1 MSLKRFAV
9 GLVRFGLLALGLLVA
24 AGVSTVTTMRAI
36 LSSQEVVVPSL
47 LEKRIPEAGSVA
59 ARRGLLL
66 RVEGKRHDPKVPA
79 DRIVAQEP
87 VPGSTLKSHRSIRVW
102 TSLGPRRLRLPG
114 VEGASLRTARLD
126 LDQAQVPIRRV
137 VEVDDVAEEGTVLVQ
152 QPPAG
157 DTDSLEDGV
166 SLLVS
171 RGRGGTDYLMPDLIG
186 RRADDVLAEL
196 RRAGLK
202 VSEIRYR
209 AYPGVAPGVVIR
221 QVPAAGHRVSTHTAM
236 SVDVSKVTP

>member
-1 MSLKRFAV
+1 VSLKRFAV
-9 GLVRFGLLALGLLVA
+9 GFVRLGFLALALLVA
-24 AGVSTVTTMRAI
+24 AGISTVTTMRAI

-47 LEKRIPEAGSVA
+47 LEKRIPEAGALA
-59 ARRGLLL
+59 ARHGLLL
-66 RVEGKRHDPKVPA
+66 RVEGKKHDPKVPA

-87 VPGSTLKSHRSIRVW
+87 GPGSTLKSHRSIRVW

-126 LDQAQVPIRRV
+126 LDQAQVAIRRV
-137 VEVDDVAEEGTVLVQ
+137 VEVDDAAEEGTVLVQ

-157 DTDSLEDGV
+157 DTDSLEEGV

-171 RGRGGTDYLMPDLIG
+171 RGRGGTDYLMPDMIG
-186 RRADDVLAEL
+186 RRADDVLSDL
-196 RRAGLK
+196 RRGGLK

-209 AYPGVAPGVVIR
+209 AYPGVAAGVVIR
-221 QVPAAGHRVSTHTAM
+221 QVPAAGHRVSTHTAV
-236 SVDVSKVTP
+236 SVDISKGAP

>member
-1 MSLKRFAV
+1 VSLKRFAV
-9 GLVRFGLLALGLLVA
+9 GCVRFGLLALALLVA
-24 AGVSTVTTMRAI
+24 AGISTVTTMRAI

-47 LEKRIPEAGSVA
+47 LQKRIPEAGAVA
-59 ARRGLLL
+59 ARHGLLL
-66 RVEGKRHDPKVPA
+66 RVEGKRHDPKVLA

-114 VEGASLRTARLD
+114 VEGASLRTAQLD

-157 DTDSLEDGV
+157 DTDSLEEGV

-186 RRADDVLAEL
+186 RRADDVLDDL

-221 QVPAAGHRVSTHTAM
+221 QVPAAGHRVSTRTAV
-236 SVDVSKVTP
+236 SVDVSKVAQ

>member
-1 MSLKRFAV
+1 VRS
-9 GLVRFGLLALGLLVA
+9 GLLLLALILT
-24 AGVSTVTTMRAI
+24 AGISTVTTMRAI

-47 LEKRIPEAGSVA
+47 LDKRIPEAGAAA

-66 RVEGKRHDPKVPA
+66 RVEGKKHDPKVPE
-79 DRIVAQEP
+79 DHIVAQEP
-87 VPGSTLKSHRSIRVW
+87 AGGSTLKSHRSIRVW

-114 VEGASLRTARLD
+114 VEGTSLRTARLD
-126 LDQAQVPIRRV
+126 LDQAQVPIQRV
-137 VEVDDVAEEGTVLVQ
+137 VEVDDNAEEGTVLLQ

-157 DTDSLEDGV
+157 DTDSLEEGV

-171 RGRGGTDYLMPDLIG
+171 RGPGAINYLMPDLIG
-186 RRADDVLAEL
+186 RRADSVLEDL

-209 AYPGVAPGVVIR
+209 SYPGVAPGVVLR
-221 QVPAAGHRVSTHTAM
+221 QVPAAGHRVSTRNAV
-236 SVDVSKVTP
+236 SVDISKAP

>member
-1 MSLKRFAV
+1 MSLKRFAM
-9 GLVRFGLLALGLLVA
+9 GLVRSSLLTVALLVA
-24 AGVSTVTTMRAI
+24 AGISTVTTMRAI

-47 LEKRIPEAGSVA
+47 LEKRIPEAGALA

-66 RVEGKRHDPKVPA
+66 RVEGKKHDPKVPA

-87 VPGSTLKSHRSIRVW
+87 GSGSTLKSHRSIRVW

-114 VEGASLRTARLD
+114 VEGTSLRTARLD
-126 LDQAQVPIRRV
+126 MDQAQVPVRRV
-137 VEVDDVAEEGTVLVQ
+137 VEVNDAAEEGTVLVQ

-157 DTDSLEDGV
+157 DTDSLEEGV

-186 RRADDVLAEL
+186 RKAEIVLDDL

-209 AYPGVAPGVVIR
+209 SYPGVAPGIVLR
-221 QVPAAGHRVSTHTAM
+221 QVPAAGHRVSPRSAV
-236 SVDVSKVTP
+236 SVDISKATP